1 MESSDIDSNR
11 RIQGFQELAFDIHG
25 SRQTHMDMGQFL
37 EYLKQ
42 HRLEYMFKELFGV
55 EGHID

>member
-1 MESSDIDSNR
+1 
-11 RIQGFQELAFDIHG
+11 
-25 SRQTHMDMGQFL
+25 MGQFL

-55 EGHID
+55 EGHIDWLI